1 MMLWIVLAVLT
12 GLATLSVLVPLA
24 RAGRGTVGG
33 DDVEVYRD
41 QLGEIE
47 RDLDRGLVARE
58 EAAAAR
64 AEIARRLLKADEAK
78 AGGPARTSFAKIAT
92 IAVIA
97 FVPAASLGTYVYVGA
112 PGMPDQPVASRGCG
126 PETPLTD
133 LVICIERHL
142 AQNPDDVEGWRV
154 VAPVYL
160 RIGRPQDAARA
171 YGEIIRRGGADSAT
185 LADLGE
191 AIVIAAEGRFPPA
204 AIEAFDAAIAA
215 DGSNMKARFYA
226 ARGLAAEG
234 RFDEAVQ
241 AFDAMLANAAPDA
254 PWLEAVR
261 ASRAEAAAAAATPAP
276 AAPAAGG
283 APAVDDA
290 MIRQMVASLAE
301 RLAAEPLD
309 PQGWARLVRSYRV
322 LGDEP
327 AAAAAADRGRAA
339 LAGDVDALALIDDAA
354 KGPLPNAVN

>member
-1 MMLWIVLAVLT
+1 MMLWIVLAILT

-78 AGGPARTSFAKIAT
+78 ASGPTRASFAKIVT

-97 FVPAASLGTYVYVGA
+97 FVPAASLGAYTYVGA
-112 PGMPDQPVASRGCG
+112 PDLPDQPVASRSCG

-171 YGEIIRRGGADSAT
+171 YGEIVRRGGTDSAT

-191 AIVIAAEGRFPPA
+191 AIVIAADGRFPPA
-204 AIEAFDAAIAA
+204 AIEAFNAAVAA
-215 DGSNMKARFYA
+215 DGDNMKARFYA

-241 AFDAMLANAAPDA
+241 AFDAMLANAPPDA
-254 PWLEAVR
+254 PWLAAVR
-261 ASRAEAAAAAATPAP
+261 ASRAEAVEAGAP
-276 AAPAAGG
+276 AMEAPAEGG
-283 APAVDDA
+283 APAVNDG

-327 AAAAAADRGRAA
+327 AATAAAARGRAA
-339 LAGDVDALALIDDAA
+339 LAGDVEAIALIDDAA
-354 KGPLPNAVN
+354 NGPLPNALN